1 MARTRLDNEIE
12 HGKYLAGLDNGDFW
26 YWTSAAGQER
36 LKRRQ
41 QVFAAQVT
49 AGMNVLE
56 LGCGSGDFT
65 KTLAGIR
72 ARITAVDISPNLIE
86 CARKKVPNANV
97 TFKVE
102 NAYDLNYADGSFD
115 AVIGNSILHHLE
127 MDQAF
132 REIRRVLKRGK
143 GICFIEPNLLNPLQ
157 IIELSTPYMRKISR
171 HSPDETAIVRWK
183 MRKMLEAHGFQNIR
197 VAPFDFLHPS
207 TPKFLIPLVKPLG
220 FIAEKTPL
228 LCEISGSLL
237 ITANRT

>member
-1 MARTRLDNEIE
+1 MTKTRLENEVE
-12 HGKYLAGLDNGDFW
+12 HGQYLAGLDNGDFW

-41 QVFAAQVT
+41 QVFAAQLSPD
-49 AGMNVLE
+49 MNVLE

-65 KTLAGIR
+65 KSLAETK
-72 ARITAVDISPNLIE
+72 ARITAVDISPNLIA
-86 CARKKVPNANV
+86 CARKKAPDTNV
-97 TFKVE
+97 SFKVE
-102 NAYDLNYADGSFD
+102 NAYALDYEDGAFD
-115 AVIGNSILHHLE
+115 AVVGNSILHHLE

-132 REIRRVLKRGK
+132 REIYRVLKPGK

-183 MRKMLEAHGFQNIR
+183 MKKMLEEHGFQNVH
-197 VAPFDFLHPS
+197 VAPFDFLHPN
-207 TPKFLIPLVKPLG
+207 TPKFLIPLVKRLG

-228 LCEISGSLL
+228 VCEISGSLL
-237 ITANRT
+237 ITANRD

>member
-1 MARTRLDNEIE
+1 MSKTRIENEIE

-26 YWTSAAGQER
+26 YWTSPAGQER

-41 QVFAAQVT
+41 QVYAAQVS

-65 KTLAGIR
+65 KTLAETK
-72 ARITAVDISPNLIE
+72 ARITAVDISSNLIE
-86 CARKKVPNANV
+86 CARKKVPDANV

-102 NAYDLNYADGSFD
+102 NAYDLNYPDHTFD

-132 REIRRVLKRGK
+132 KEIRRVLKPGK

-183 MRKMLEAHGFQNIR
+183 MKNMLEAHGFENVR
-197 VAPFDFLHPS
+197 VAPFDFLHPN
-207 TPKFLIPLVKPLG
+207 TPKGLIPLVKKLG
-220 FIAEKTPL
+220 YIAEKTPL
-228 LCEISGSLL
+228 LREISGSLL
-237 ITANRT
+237 ITANRA